1 MSFRSQQ
8 RRAKALLGLV
18 EQYLPERVEFEGPLA
33 EFNDWRIVAP
43 GLIGDAASI
52 LDSIARL
59 PPPRHALSAEIL
71 TRSLVDYVI
80 TFAWIAAEPENEEKR
95 RERLNRL
102 EADEYSERERSD
114 QKYTIEFR
122 QKSRRRKALFDHYV
136 ELIEVGKMPSELLC
150 RQMRERVTVRRKIV
164 GSKPMP
170 PLLDRAFQA
179 DEYWID
185 HSPAVRDHP
194 FANQWGLI
202 FSWYSAVAH
211 PSVTAIARVVS
222 SEPGVVTVGK
232 PTSASIESTPYGRAN
247 VLFGLMLHVAGRS
260 LRWPTDDEIDNA
272 FSAGRL

>member
-1 MSFRSQQ
+1 
-8 RRAKALLGLV
+8 V
-18 EQYLPERVEFEGPLA
+18 DFEGPFA

-52 LDSIARL
+52 LESIARL

-80 TFAWIAAEPENEEKR
+80 TFAWLAADPENEGKR
-95 RERLNRL
+95 GERLNQL

-114 QKYTIEFR
+114 QKYTTEFR

-150 RQMRERVTVRRKIV
+150 GQMRERITLCGQMRERITLRRKIV
-164 GSKPMP
+164 GTKTMP
-170 PLLDRAFQA
+170 SLLDRAFQA
-179 DEYWID
+179 DQYWID

-202 FSWYSAVAH
+202 FSWYSAVTH

-222 SEPGVVTVGK
+222 SEPGVVTVGM

-247 VLFGLMLHVAGRS
+247 VLFGLMLHVAARS
-260 LRWPTDDEIDNA
+260 LGWPTDDEIDNA
-272 FSAGRL
+272 FSSGRA